1 MIVVTRSCS
10 KCNSNQ
16 CKKVKEVATKCGF
29 KVIEITRQY
38 HKQKMKHFING
49 KILNEQGEFIENFDS
64 TMIGEKDF
72 ENYLN
77 TFKNR
82 KFEEKKNNTTQLP
95 QQPKKTMK

>member
-1 MIVVTRSCS
+1 
-10 KCNSNQ
+10 
-16 CKKVKEVATKCGF
+16 
-29 KVIEITRQY
+29 
-38 HKQKMKHFING
+38 MKHFING

-82 KFEEKKNNTTQLP
+82 KFEEKKNNMTQLP